1 MTGLAAHRS
10 DCTSGLRSAQSR
22 LPAGEKVGLK
32 GCQNSVPT
40 FGRGFGSVLRPFAPS
55 RWTGRCDSAWVFTLG
70 SGSALR
76 PTGFT
81 RARRGDHREELD
93 NRVGSDGARATE
105 AERTPVTQFRCV
117 ECGFAAARR
126 APERCPMCGGIVWED
141 EAWRPFSK
149 RARPPW
155 E

>member
-1 MTGLAAHRS
+1 VSKTPFRRS
-10 DCTSGLRSAQSR
+10 GVDSAVSC
-22 LPAGEKVGLK
+22 G
-32 GCQNSVPT
+32 
-40 FGRGFGSVLRPFAPS
+40 PS
-55 RWTGRCDSAWVFTLG
+55 RPRGGRDGVILLGCSLSA
-70 SGSALR
+70 
-76 PTGFT
+76 
-81 RARRGDHREELD
+81 RARRYVLLVSRARDEVTTVKSLD

-105 AERTPVTQFRCV
+105 AERTPLTQFRCV
-117 ECGFAAARR
+117 ECAFAAARR